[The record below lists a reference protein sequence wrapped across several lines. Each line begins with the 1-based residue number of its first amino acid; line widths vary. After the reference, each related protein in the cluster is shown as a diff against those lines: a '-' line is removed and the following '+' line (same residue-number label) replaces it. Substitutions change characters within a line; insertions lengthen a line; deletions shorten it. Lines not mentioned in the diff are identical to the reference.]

1 MLKIPQINGHV
12 FNGSSIIFC
21 LKECSGKQRKC
32 NLSAATSSRLDG
44 SVTTSLR
51 NESLHLTASPEE
63 NGVTADTGLA
73 PPFLSLRTTFPSWGF
88 TVHSCTQLASGS
100 HYERVSLRTQGQGP
114 TAHLEAD
121 TGPKL
126 SARQVPGTSS
136 WAAPR
141 LTSTQDPS
149 TRATQAR
156 LPQEWLSLE
165 QCSPQVVSGTG
176 LEQ

>member
-44 SVTTSLR
+44 SVTTSLW

-73 PPFLSLRTTFPSWGF
+73 PLFLSLKKQHFHLGDLQSILAPSWPLAVTMNG
-88 TVHSCTQLASGS
+88 SASG
-100 HYERVSLRTQGQGP
+100 HRARDPRHIWRRTRGQSSQHDRSQAHPAGQLP
-114 TAHLEAD
+114 TLHLPR
-121 TGPKL
+121 TRPPGLPRLGFLKNGSPL
-126 SARQVPGTSS
+126 SNV
-136 WAAPR
+136 APR
-141 LTSTQDPS
+141 SF
-149 TRATQAR
+149 
-156 LPQEWLSLE
+156 LE
-165 QCSPQVVSGTG
+165 QV
-176 LEQ
+176 